1 MDQHMDDILGSLTDG
16 FLIIDR
22 GYTIVYANERVREL
36 CGNPTGGIIG
46 KKCHAVFHASPT
58 PCEQGALCS
67 HQEAF
72 TQGRAVT
79 LKHPHFLPDGS
90 TRIIEVSATP
100 LRDEKGTVDRLIQV
114 LRDVTVEEKLRQ
126 ELAAGH
132 QTLEAIFTNAP
143 FAINF
148 IDQDM
153 RVIRMNAV
161 MEALVGIRTEEARGR
176 HCYDCFGKHAHDA
189 GRHGREK
196 ICEGCHAPSALRDG
210 EKHSHE
216 RRVGD
221 RIFEIISNPVRDADG
236 TIIGA
241 LEVGYDITKS
251 HEARVALLES
261 ENSYRALFESSPNI
275 LCIADFSG
283 IRQYFAEMA
292 PECATDHEI
301 FFRENPR
308 ELAACLS
315 RLRLSKVNQAALDLF
330 GAASQQELIEGL
342 FKVIGPETVPQTA
355 GGICAVGRGETSFG
369 HEIVLRHLLT
379 GARIHC
385 IFRWNVVPGY
395 EDSYQR
401 VILSLT
407 DISARK
413 RAEDKLRDHRARLL
427 KLSVRLVETEEAE
440 RCRIARELHDKLGQQ
455 LTALGLNL
463 NIFEQELPPEQ
474 GARQRKRIADM
485 LLLVEEMTEQVRDIM
500 ADLRPP
506 VLDDYGLTAALRWY
520 SAIFGTRSGI
530 PCVVEGPDIPRLS
543 AQVEMALFRVVQ
555 EALNNVAKHSRA
567 SRVEIRSALAGN
579 RLSLV
584 VQDNGRGF
592 SKADQAEMPDVLKLG
607 LLSMGERVAA
617 VGGTLAV
624 SSAPGAGTRIAVE
637 VGL

>member
-1 MDQHMDDILGSLTDG
+1 MDRHMDDILGRLNDG

-22 GYTIVYANERVREL
+22 GYTIIYANERVGEL
-36 CGNPTGGIIG
+36 CGRSSGGIIG
-46 KKCHAVFHASPT
+46 KKCHAVFHASST
-58 PCEQGALCS
+58 PCEPGALCS

-72 TQGRAVT
+72 TQGRSVT

-153 RVIRMNAV
+153 RVIRMNTV
-161 MEALVGIRTEEARGR
+161 MEELVGIRTEEARGK
-176 HCYDCFGKHAHDA
+176 HCYDCCGPHSHDA
-189 GRHGREK
+189 GRHGRGK
-196 ICEGCHAPSALRDG
+196 ICEGCHAPRALRDG

-216 RRVGD
+216 KRVGD
-221 RIFEIISNPVRDADG
+221 RIFEVISNSVRDADG
-236 TIIGA
+236 AIIGA
-241 LEVGYDITKS
+241 LEVGYDITKR

-283 IRQYFAEMA
+283 IRQYLAEMA
-292 PECATDHEI
+292 PECATDHER

-308 ELAACLS
+308 ELAPCLS

-342 FKVIGPETVPQTA
+342 FKIIGPETVPQTA
-355 GGICAVGRGETSFG
+355 GGVIAVGRGESSFE

-379 GARIHC
+379 GAGIHC
-385 IFRWNVVPGY
+385 ILRWNVVPGY

-413 RAEDKLRDHRARLL
+413 KAEDKLRDHRAQLL
-427 KLSVRLVETEEAE
+427 QLSARLVETEEAE
-440 RCRIARELHDKLGQQ
+440 RRRIARELHDKLGQQ

-463 NIFEQELPPEQ
+463 NLFEQELPPEQ
-474 GARQRKRIADM
+474 ELRQRKRIADM

-520 SAIFGTRSGI
+520 TAIFGKRSGI
-530 PCVVEGPDIPRLS
+530 PCVVEGPDIPRLP
-543 AQVEMALFRVVQ
+543 AQAEMALFRVVQ

-584 VQDNGRGF
+584 VHDNGKGF
-592 SKADQAEMPDVLKLG
+592 SRADQAEMPDTLKLG

-624 SSAPGAGTRIAVE
+624 TSAPGAGTRIAVE

>member
-1 MDQHMDDILGSLTDG
+1 MNRHMDDILGSLSDG

-22 GYTIVYANERVREL
+22 GYTIIYANEKVGEL
-36 CGNPTGGIIG
+36 CGNPTEGIIG

-58 PCEQGALCS
+58 PCEPGALCS

-72 TQGRAVT
+72 IQGRSVT

-148 IDQDM
+148 IDRDM

-161 MEALVGIRTEEARGR
+161 MEELAGIRTEEARGQ
-176 HCYDCFGKHAHDA
+176 HCYDCCGQHAHDA

-196 ICEGCHAPSALRDG
+196 ICEGCHASNALRDG
-210 EKHSHE
+210 VKHSHE

-221 RIFEIISNPVRDADG
+221 RIFEVISNPVRDADG
-236 TIIGA
+236 AIIGA
-241 LEVGYDITKS
+241 LEVGYDITKR
-251 HEARVALLES
+251 HEAGVALLES

-283 IRQYFAEMA
+283 IRQYFAETA
-292 PECATDHEI
+292 LERATDHEI

-315 RLRLSKVNQAALDLF
+315 RLRLSHANQAALDLF
-330 GAASQQELIEGL
+330 GAASQRELIAGL
-342 FKVIGPETVPQTA
+342 FKIIGPETVPQTA
-355 GGICAVGRGETSFG
+355 GGISAVGRGETSFG

-413 RAEDKLRDHRARLL
+413 KAEDKLRDHRAQLL
-427 KLSVRLVETEEAE
+427 KLSARLVETEEAE
-440 RCRIARELHDKLGQQ
+440 RRRLAGELHDKLGQQ

-463 NIFEQELPPEQ
+463 NLFEQELPPRQ
-474 GARQRKRIADM
+474 GLIQRKRIADM

-506 VLDDYGLTAALRWY
+506 VLDDYGLTATLRWY
-520 SAIFGTRSGI
+520 SAIFGKRSGI
-530 PCVVEGPDIPRLS
+530 PCVIEGPDIPRLPS
-543 AQVEMALFRVVQ
+543 QVEMALFRVVQ

-584 VQDNGRGF
+584 VHDNGRGF
-592 SKADQAEMPDVLKLG
+592 SKADQAEMPDTLKLG

-624 SSAPGAGTRIAVE
+624 TSASGAGTRVAVE